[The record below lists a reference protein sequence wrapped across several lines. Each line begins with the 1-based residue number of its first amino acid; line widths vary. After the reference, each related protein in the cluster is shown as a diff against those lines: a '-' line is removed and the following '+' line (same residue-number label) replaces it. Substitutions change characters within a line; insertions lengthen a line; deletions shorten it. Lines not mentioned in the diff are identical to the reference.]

1 MTARYRPARHPA
13 RHPARPSALES
24 VSTGLAYASGLCW
37 ASTCLTA
44 AFHPY
49 LLADP
54 FWDGLP
60 SLRTDTLGIVAFAVA
75 CVTLPVSEFLRLRRP
90 AAVLPVDAPAIR
102 SAAVA
107 LARSTSWLAAAM
119 VAYLTLNAVTHPET
133 LALQATHLA
142 PWPTEALL
150 RVMALVACAV
160 AAAVQRH
167 LSAPPTRPSSTPQ
180 PEGAAQW
187 AADRT

>member
-1 MTARYRPARHPA
+1 M
-13 RHPARPSALES
+13 LES
-24 VSTGLAYASGLCW
+24 TAAGLAYTSGLCW

-60 SLRTDTLGIVAFAVA
+60 SPRTDTLGIVAFTVCAI
-75 CVTLPVSEFLRLRRP
+75 TLPVSEFLRLRRP
-90 AAVLPVDAPAIR
+90 VAVLPVDAPAIHA
-102 SAAVA
+102 AAVA
-107 LARSTSWLAAAM
+107 LARSATWLATAL
-119 VAYLTLNAVTHPET
+119 VGYVSLNAVTHPET
-133 LALQATHLA
+133 LTLQATHLA

-150 RVMALVACAV
+150 RVMALAVCAV
-160 AAAVQRH
+160 AATAHRY
-167 LSAPPTRPSSTPQ
+167 LSAPRAQPSPTSQR
-180 PEGAAQW
+180 EGAVQW